1 MNPELPRRRHHSG
14 IPSSSRA
21 DPGFWSGGQW
31 SFDPREGALS
41 PKFAQNRGFPLKIA
55 WKLHGFEEIL
65 GAGGPGSAGEKQCRK
80 VQIPGYLSKGHV
92 AWATDLVLFK
102 YCFCLVLLLS
112 QCIFAKNH
120 KFALVHGDTV
130 RKSENAG
137 TVLKPR
143 NRDRVALSFVRNIL
157 AMLAEVFA
165 RQFEIVPIR
174 ETSLRLPRRETTRL
188 VYLMATWEHH
198 YLSNIRSEMLL
209 NPKEL
214 VEAQHALQGNN

>member
-1 MNPELPRRRHHSG
+1 M
-14 IPSSSRA
+14 
-21 DPGFWSGGQW
+21 
-31 SFDPREGALS
+31 
-41 PKFAQNRGFPLKIA
+41 
-55 WKLHGFEEIL
+55 
-65 GAGGPGSAGEKQCRK
+65 
-80 VQIPGYLSKGHV
+80 
-92 AWATDLVLFK
+92 
-102 YCFCLVLLLS
+102 LLS

-188 VYLMATWEHH
+188 VYLMAT
-198 YLSNIRSEMLL
+198 
-209 NPKEL
+209 
-214 VEAQHALQGNN
+214 